1 MKTVLLTGA
10 TGFVGRHT
18 IEALYGPDWKIIAT
32 TRDPESAGS
41 APGLEYLDLLK
52 PESIYA
58 LADRIRCDAIVHL
71 GAAVGFSGES
81 LAEFY
86 PSNVLST
93 GCLADLSRI
102 WGSHLVFA
110 SSIVVH
116 GLHTRHVTSQTA
128 IQPDSPYGRSKAL
141 AEELIAASGTRY
153 CILRIPGV
161 FGLNGPAHLG
171 LNRAICAARQGEI
184 PTCVGTGAACRN
196 YISASDLA
204 AAILHVLDH
213 RIEGIHAVGGPE
225 ALSIR
230 TMLEHVCGVW
240 LENAAPLEKQGPEGT
255 DQIVVPSDLLPAGRA
270 FLDSL
275 KNIRNMD
282 SGTFREG

>member
-18 IEALYGPDWKIIAT
+18 IEALHGPNWKIIVT
-32 TRDPESAGS
+32 TRDQESARR
-41 APGLEYLDLLK
+41 APGVEYLDLLK
-52 PESIYA
+52 PDSIYA
-58 LADRIRCDAIVHL
+58 LAERIRCDAIVHL

-81 LAEFY
+81 IAEFY
-86 PSNVLST
+86 ASNVLST
-93 GCLADLSRI
+93 GCLAHLSRI
-102 WGSHLVFA
+102 WGSHFVFA

-116 GLHTRHVTSQTA
+116 GLQVQHVTSQTA
-128 IQPDSPYGRSKAL
+128 IQPDSPYGHSKAL
-141 AEELIAASGTRY
+141 AEEMIAASGTSF

-171 LNRAICAARQGEI
+171 LNRAIGAARRGAI
-184 PTCVGTGAACRN
+184 PTCVGTGAARRN

-213 RIEGIHAVGGPE
+213 RIEGIHAAGGSE
-225 ALSIR
+225 VLSVR

-255 DQIVVPSDLLPAGRA
+255 DQIVIPSDCLPTSKA

-275 KNIRNMD
+275 KDIKNKD
-282 SGTFREG
+282 SGAFSEG

>member
-18 IEALYGPDWKIIAT
+18 IEVLQNPNWKIIAT
-32 TRDPESAGS
+32 TRDKESARR

-52 PESIYA
+52 PESICA

-86 PSNVLST
+86 SSNVLST
-93 GCLADLSRI
+93 GCLAHLSRI

-116 GLHTRHVTSQTA
+116 GLHVQHVTSQTA

-141 AEELIAASGTRY
+141 AEELIAASGIRY

-171 LNRAICAARQGEI
+171 LNRAIGAARQGAV
-184 PTCVGTGAACRN
+184 PTCVGTGAARRN

-204 AAILHVLDH
+204 TAILHVLDH
-213 RIEGIHAVGGPE
+213 RVEGIHAVGGPE

-230 TMLEHVCGVW
+230 TMLENVCGVW
-240 LENAAPLEKQGPEGT
+240 LENAALLEMQGPEGM
-255 DQIVVPSDLLPAGRA
+255 DQIVIPSDCLPAGKA

-275 KNIRNMD
+275 KDIKNRD
-282 SGTFREG
+282 SGTFCEE